1 MVTNILMHGIGHA
14 LGLGHTSEENHLM
27 YSTESPVISY
37 DTKGYQV
44 PERFEEFYVRQN
56 LLLFN

>member
-1 MVTNILMHGIGHA
+1 MHVIGHA

-27 YSTESPVISY
+27 YSTESPEISY